1 VKIPRALWNS
11 ASGGISHDSL
21 LSTEQCARLRG
32 DKLPTSKVSCRIL
45 LIAPQPFYE
54 DRGTPIAV
62 KWVLEALSERG
73 DQVDL
78 LTYPLGENIE
88 LPGLRIFRL
97 QTPFKIRHIPIGF
110 SAQKLVLDAF
120 LVSAIGRRLR
130 QERYKCIHAVEE
142 AAFLGVMA
150 GRRHGVPVIYDMQ
163 SSLPE
168 HLMKHRLF
176 RGAVI
181 QQRLRSLERWLIQNA
196 DFVICSAGLEEY
208 VRTVDPYAKVKEWHF
223 PSASIDVSSDE
234 IQRLREELGLAPEMQ
249 VVLYTGNFEPY
260 QGVSRLLDAASK
272 VLSQLTNTVFVLV
285 GATKPADFS
294 LSSKAAELVQRGAL
308 RLLPRQPRSMIPPFL
323 AMADVVVSPREP
335 GGNLPLKIFDYMA
348 AGKAIV
354 ATDSPTHRTVLND
367 ERAVL
372 VDSSAEAL
380 GGAIVRL
387 LQDRQSAER
396 LGAAAQV
403 YAREKLEWK
412 AFVEMIAQVYDSVT
426 VEAEN

>member
-1 VKIPRALWNS
+1 MKIPRALWNS
-11 ASGGISHDSL
+11 ALDGVSSDSL
-21 LSTEQCARLRG
+21 SSADKGARLREN
-32 DKLPTSKVSCRIL
+32 KLSTSKVPGRIL

-62 KWVLEALSERG
+62 KWVLEALSEHG

-78 LTYPLGENIE
+78 LTYPLGEDIE

-110 SAQKLVLDAF
+110 SAQKLLLDAF
-120 LVSAIGRRLR
+120 LAPAIGRRLR

-142 AAFLGVMA
+142 AAFFAVMA
-150 GRRHGVPVIYDMQ
+150 GRRRGVPVIYDMQ

-176 RGAVI
+176 RSTAI
-181 QQRLRSLERWLIQNA
+181 QQGLRSLERWLIRNA
-196 DFVICSAGLEEY
+196 DFVVCSAGLEEY
-208 VRTVDPYAKVKEWHF
+208 VCTVDPCTTVKEWHF
-223 PSASIDVSSDE
+223 PSSSIDVSPDE
-234 IQRLREELGLAPEMQ
+234 VQQLREELGLAPGVQ

-260 QGVSRLLDAASK
+260 QGVSRLLDAVFK
-272 VLSQLTNTVFVLV
+272 VLSQLPNTVFILV
-285 GATKPADFS
+285 GATRPADFLLPPKS
-294 LSSKAAELVQRGAL
+294 TELVKRGAL

-354 ATDSPTHRTVLND
+354 ATDSPTHRTVLNN

-380 GGAIVRL
+380 GKGIVRL

-426 VEAEN
+426 VEVEN